1 MEKAAA
7 FSANPLRQAFQQIM
21 DITETEDQAWWDS
34 LDQEERARCFRQVM
48 KLMYRSEISD
58 GGSYRWAMYDVFGI
72 DYCDGL
78 PHYMRLHN
86 LIYCGLE
93 TEKKSYKTDD
103 MGGHSDSTSN

>member
-1 MEKAAA
+1 
-7 FSANPLRQAFQQIM
+7 
-21 DITETEDQAWWDS
+21 
-34 LDQEERARCFRQVM
+34 
-48 KLMYRSEISD
+48 
-58 GGSYRWAMYDVFGI
+58 MYDVFGI

-103 MGGHSDSTSN
+103 MDGRNDSTSS